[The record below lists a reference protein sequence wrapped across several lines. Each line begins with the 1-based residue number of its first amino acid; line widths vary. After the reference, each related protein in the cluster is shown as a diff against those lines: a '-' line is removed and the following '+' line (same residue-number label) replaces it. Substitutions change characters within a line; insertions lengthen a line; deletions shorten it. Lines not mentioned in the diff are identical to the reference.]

1 MPSVQD
7 FISEVKKSG
16 LARTDKFKV
25 EIFHPVG
32 VNLNNA
38 LEIGRTV
45 SLFCE
50 EATIPGL
57 TIGTRN
63 ARLHNLNVQRPATI
77 DYGGDS
83 ANFQFF
89 MDGAWNVRNYF
100 DTWMKY
106 IIDDSREVNQYKNII
121 GAVRITAIHEG
132 MDSGSYSE
140 DKKYGIQLEEAY
152 PIAIGLMPVAYSNT
166 FIHRLSVTFAY
177 KYWTKF

>member
-25 EIFHPVG
+25 EIFHPTG
-32 VNLNNA
+32 IPLTNT
-38 LEIGRTV
+38 LEIGKTV

-83 ANFQFF
+83 ANFQFLV
-89 MDGAWNVRNYF
+89 DGSWNVRKYF
-100 DTWMKY
+100 DSWMSY
-106 IIDDSREVNQYKNII
+106 IIGNTREVTPYKNII
-121 GAVRITAIHEG
+121 GAVQVMAIHEG
-132 MDSGSYSE
+132 METGEYAE
-140 DKKYGIQLEEAY
+140 VVKYGVQLEEAY
-152 PIAIGLMPVAYSNT
+152 PISMGLMPVAYSNT
-166 FIHRLSVTFAY
+166 FIHRLSVTFAF
-177 KYWTKF
+177 KYWKTL